1 MKFQEWL
8 EDKYTEWERG
18 MPTRQ
23 SYYNFARY
31 LDVPHTAMTQ
41 WVSGVS
47 LPSGDDL
54 AKLASKL
61 GNDIYTMLEGSSTT
75 IQSRGI
81 ERSMSGLPA
90 ALTERLVNA
99 ITETEQAIR
108 QRRLEVESSEA
119 KILAVK
125 IFEKWGFR
133 ISG

>member
-1 MKFQEWL
+1 MIFQEWL
-8 EDKYTEWERG
+8 EEKYSEWERS
-18 MPTRQ
+18 MPNRQ

-54 AKLASKL
+54 AKLAAKL
-61 GNDIYTMLEGSSTT
+61 GNDIYTILGEPFST
-75 IQSRGI
+75 IQIGEMAVSISGI
-81 ERSMSGLPA
+81 PA
-90 ALTERLVNA
+90 AIAKRLVNA
-99 ITETEQAIR
+99 ITETERQIQ
-108 QRRLEVESSEA
+108 QRRLDVESSEA

>member
-1 MKFQEWL
+1 MTFQEWF
-8 EDKYTEWERG
+8 EQKYTLWEQAQ
-18 MPTRQ
+18 PTRQ

-31 LDVPHTAMTQ
+31 LDVTHTALTQ

-54 AKLASKL
+54 AKLAAKL
-61 GNDIYTMLEGSSTT
+61 GNEIYAILGMASPT
-75 IQSRGI
+75 IPRGI
-81 ERSMSGLPA
+81 AASFARLPS
-90 ALTERLVNA
+90 ALRDRLSSA
-99 ITETEQAIR
+99 ITETEREIT
-108 QRRLEVESSEA
+108 QRKLDPESNEA